1 MGRIY
6 QQTLDALRGSPL
18 PLGPN
23 LGFHPPP
30 SALSS
35 EEPKDISYP
44 HPKGMAQSKHE
55 ISLKFV
61 LSCNVRQPLH
71 SPL

>member
-1 MGRIY
+1 MKNGKNLSADPRCPP
-6 QQTLDALRGSPL
+6 GPPL
-18 PLGPN
+18 CPLGPN

-35 EEPKDISYP
+35 EEPKDTSYP
-44 HPKGMAQSKHE
+44 YPKGMAQSKHE

-61 LSCNVRQPLH
+61 LS
-71 SPL
+71 